1 MYEVRFWNKASENI
15 RTGGKYSH
23 YFDTYDD
30 AMNGAKALLEK
41 AYKDGA
47 TNMSINNDFYPIIN
61 N

>member
-15 RTGGKYSH
+15 LTAGKYSH
-23 YFDTYDD
+23 YFDSAKE
-30 AMNGAKALLEK
+30 AMDGAKALLNK

-47 TNMSINNDFYPIIN
+47 TEMSINNDFYPIIN